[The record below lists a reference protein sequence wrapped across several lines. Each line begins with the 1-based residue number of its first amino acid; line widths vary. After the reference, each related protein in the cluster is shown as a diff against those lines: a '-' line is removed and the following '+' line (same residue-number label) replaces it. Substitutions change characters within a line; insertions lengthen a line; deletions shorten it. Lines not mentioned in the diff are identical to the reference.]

1 MFAYTGLKAE
11 MVKEVIEQH
20 SIYMPPDGRIS
31 VAGVNSS
38 NIDHICNAFHQVT
51 IGKEI

>member
-1 MFAYTGLKAE
+1 
-11 MVKEVIEQH
+11 
-20 SIYMPPDGRIS
+20 MPPDGRIS

-38 NIDHICNAFHQVT
+38 NIDYICNAFHEVS